1 MKKPTVTIVI
11 GTRPEAIKMAPVFL
25 KFRESNIF
33 NIRLITTGQH
43 LEMVDQILDFFQIAP
58 NLNLKIMKKYQTLE
72 YVTSEVM
79 KGVME
84 DFKKNTASLL
94 LVQGD
99 TTSAFAASL
108 GAFYSK
114 VPIAHVEA
122 GLRTNNIFDPYPEE
136 VNRRLISQI
145 SSIHFAPT
153 SAAEKNL
160 YSSKVFGK
168 IVNTGNTVIDALK
181 IASKNK
187 LNSNL
192 FKEINSENII
202 LATIHRRENWN
213 RLKQI
218 ASGIKNVLDNNN
230 DAFLLLPLHKNPIVR
245 KPFQEILG
253 NHERALLI
261 EPLEYNDLIAAL
273 KICKIVLTDSGGIQ
287 EEAPAFSKPVLIL
300 RENTERMESVEAG
313 IAKLIGT
320 DTEKISFEVSKILNC
335 KNEYIKMSK
344 AVSPY
349 GDGNASERIFNECLN
364 FLESQG

>member
-1 MKKPTVTIVI
+1 MGEYLEKNVCILKNFEKVNLMKKPTVTIVI

-25 KFRESNIF
+25 KFHASNIF

-43 LEMVDQILDFFQIAP
+43 LEMVDQILNFFQIVP
-58 NLNLKIMKKYQTLE
+58 DLNLNIMKKYQTLE

-79 KGVME
+79 EGVME
-84 DFKKNTASLL
+84 DLEKNPAMLL

-99 TTSAFAASL
+99 TTTAFAASL

-136 VNRRLISQI
+136 VNRRLIGQI
-145 SSIHFAPT
+145 SSLHFAPT
-153 SAAEKNL
+153 KAAEKTYIPQGFL
-160 YSSKVFGK
+160 EK

-187 LNSNL
+187 LSSNL
-192 FKEINSENII
+192 FKNIHYEKII

-213 RLKQI
+213 RLNQI

-230 DAFLLLPLHKNPIVR
+230 DSFLLLPLHKNPIVR

-253 NHERALLI
+253 NHERAS
-261 EPLEYNDLIAAL
+261 N
-273 KICKIVLTDSGGIQ
+273 
-287 EEAPAFSKPVLIL
+287 
-300 RENTERMESVEAG
+300 
-313 IAKLIGT
+313 
-320 DTEKISFEVSKILNC
+320 
-335 KNEYIKMSK
+335 
-344 AVSPY
+344 
-349 GDGNASERIFNECLN
+349 
-364 FLESQG
+364 